1 MAKQALYKKDMFG
14 ASLQIKKLMG
24 EIVGKHSLELKF
36 CEMYTSIIKTLPLL
50 QSALSDEQVFRLF
63 APLQLKNAV
72 TELFQQLE
80 MQVRLA
86 RQQTAGEEEEQKED
100 FMKMVHQDWQASKI
114 ISEKL
119 QEIFFEDA
127 RFNKMLLSYLTESL
141 DYAKVVRPYLKN
153 IKSLKIIQQ
162 EHLELAFI
170 QIESKGRYQKRIAEF
185 MAIDIDMDLQNLQAD
200 IEK

>member
-1 MAKQALYKKDMFG
+1 
-14 ASLQIKKLMG
+14 MG